1 MYFPETTGLDGRI
14 AVWDL
19 ENEQDLLEL

>member
-1 MYFPETTGLDGRI
+1 MHIEYTGLDGRI

-19 ENEQDLLEL
+19 ENEQDLLEW